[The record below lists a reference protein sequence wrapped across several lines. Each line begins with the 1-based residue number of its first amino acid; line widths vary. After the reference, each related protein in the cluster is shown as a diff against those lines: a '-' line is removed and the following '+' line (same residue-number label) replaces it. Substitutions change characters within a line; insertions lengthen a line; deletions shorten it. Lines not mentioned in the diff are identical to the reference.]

1 MSESAAHDYA
11 EVIASL
17 REQGGVQIDAV
28 RFHYLETLAQRAQ
41 AQPAPVRQILEGKL
55 ATALLEYRARFDQA
69 QGEARAEVERTA
81 AQFSASAEA
90 LWQLFNA
97 GNFDSLRC
105 EVARLQRQPQ
115 ATPLSALLCQLEQPA
130 SPALDGATT
139 PSRGD
144 RAELKSVSYFRD
156 TWSSLSA
163 DQTLAQ
169 ALATGPSNA
178 GPLNSHSLVLQSLKL
193 MRDTAP
199 DYLKRF
205 MAYADALLW
214 LEQAN
219 VAVKPAKKTLSGKR
233 KISSARS

>member
-1 MSESAAHDYA
+1 MSESAARDYA

-17 REQGGVQIDAV
+17 REQGAAQVDGV
-28 RFHYLETLAQRAQ
+28 RFHYLETLAQKAQ
-41 AQPAPVRQILEGKL
+41 AQPAPVRQVLEGKL
-55 ATALLEYRARFDQA
+55 ATALVEYRGRFEQA
-69 QGEARAEVERTA
+69 QQEARASVERAA
-81 AQFSASAEA
+81 AQFPDSAAA
-90 LWQLFNA
+90 LWLLFNA
-97 GNFDSLRC
+97 GDLHGLGC

-115 ATPLSALLCQLEQPA
+115 ATPLAALLGQLEQPTV
-130 SPALDGATT
+130 PAFDGDET

-156 TWSSLSA
+156 TWSRLSA

-169 ALATGPSNA
+169 SLATGPANA
-178 GPLNSHSLVLQSLKL
+178 GPLNSHALVLQSLTL

-205 MAYADALLW
+205 MAYANTLLW

-219 VAVKPAKKTLSGKR
+219 SASKPAKKIVGRKR
-233 KISSARS
+233 KAESARS